1 MFKMGGMKEK
11 MPLVYWTF
19 LVGSASLAAFPLV
32 TAGFYSKDLI
42 IWEAWAG
49 PMGSPWLWGAA
60 LAGAFIT
67 SVYTFR
73 MVFVTFF
80 GTPPGHVGHGPG
92 PRMLVPLVVLAFF
105 SVVGGFLEL
114 PHTMG
119 NVTVFSDFM
128 QPVLPA
134 AEAETVRGN
143 EFLFQVIAAV
153 VSLSGIL
160 VAYLL
165 YYRRSE
171 VPERLSEMPLTGA
184 VGRLWFAGWGF
195 DWVYDRLFVRPYEW
209 FARVNKHD
217 AVDAVYSAIAYVVQ
231 GFFLL
236 FSATQTGKV
245 RHYAA
250 GIALGA
256 IITIVVVIFL

>member
-1 MFKMGGMKEK
+1 MGGMKEK

-80 GTPPGHVGHGPG
+80 GTPQGHVGHGPG

-119 NVTVFSDFM
+119 NVTFFSDFM

-134 AEAETVRGN
+134 AEAETARGN

-171 VPERLSEMPLTGA
+171 VPERLSEMPVTGA

-217 AVDAVYSAIAYVVQ
+217 AIDALYSAIAYVVQ

-236 FSATQTGKV
+236 FSRTQTGKV
-245 RHYAA
+245 RQYAA